1 MRAISEPD
9 WKLCRQLHPVALER
23 FCRRVLSDIEG
34 LAEDSAKTSHE
45 RYLAIYRLMQQRDR
59 ELAGIFDDQRRST
72 AIEKLARMHVLGL
85 VTDDEMA
92 HFSADSREVI
102 RFLTGR

>member
-34 LAEDSAKTSHE
+34 LAKDSSKTSHD
-45 RYLAIYRLMQQRDR
+45 RYLAIYGLMQQRDR

-72 AIEKLARMHVLGL
+72 AIEKLARMRTLNF

-92 HFSADSREVI
+92 SFSPETCEVI
-102 RFLTGR
+102 QFLVGR